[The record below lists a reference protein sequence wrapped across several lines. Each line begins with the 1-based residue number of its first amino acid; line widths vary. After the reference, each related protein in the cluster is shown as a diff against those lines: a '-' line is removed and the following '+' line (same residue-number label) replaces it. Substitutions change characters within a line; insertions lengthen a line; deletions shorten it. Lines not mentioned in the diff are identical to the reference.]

1 MKAIFPHWVGA
12 SIWLLCALGME
23 GQSPPPTLKVLYTF
37 KALGGTPTA
46 LVEVTPGAFLGI
58 SATSTGLFSITSS
71 GNYKFFYTFP
81 PDPQGTTVVGLTPAL
96 NGQIFG
102 AASNSGPTTTFSE
115 LFAVAAS
122 GKVTSYSYNGATQG
136 AEFLPLV
143 QSPDG
148 YLYGFYGVSGGKAIF
163 NKQDYA
169 GNAINLYAFSASEG
183 IPYSTIFLGAGGD
196 FYGVSLTGNTS
207 NGGIFRLNPGGSF
220 SWLAPNFITTGAAYL
235 IALIEGTNGN
245 FYGTLSVGGSNDA
258 GSIYQVTP
266 AGAMKT
272 LYEFP
277 QKQLGIPET
286 LLQASDGMLYG
297 TARGEYAAGFHGYS
311 SVFRLDPSSGAFQTI
326 FSFKDQA
333 LGECECRMVQ
343 GSDGKL
349 YGASEAGGTYDL
361 GTIWVLDAG
370 LPPPLPHVG
379 STFPQTGK
387 VGQKVLLWGTNL
399 LGASSVSFNGTA
411 ASHFSVASSQG
422 VWAWVREG
430 ATTGPVT
437 VTTPNGSFT
446 TTGSF
451 TVQ

>member
-1 MKAIFPHWVGA
+1 M
-12 SIWLLCALGME
+12 WLLCALGLE

-46 LVEVTPGAFLGI
+46 LVEVAPGAFLGI
-58 SATSTGLFSITSS
+58 SATSTGLFSITSN
-71 GNYKFFYTFP
+71 GNYNFVYTFP
-81 PDPQGTTVVGLTPAL
+81 PNSQGTIALGLTPAL
-96 NGQIFG
+96 NGQIYG
-102 AASNSGPTTTFSE
+102 SAANLGPTTTFSE
-115 LFAVAAS
+115 LFSVAA
-122 GKVTSYSYNGATQG
+122 GGHVTTHTYNGATQG
-136 AEFLPLV
+136 GAEYLV
-143 QSPDG
+143 QDPDG
-148 YLYGFYGVSGGKAIF
+148 YLYTFFALPGNSVPVFTRV
-163 NKQDYA
+163 DYQ
-169 GNAINLYAFSASEG
+169 GNPTPLYTFTAAQGLPYVMILAKSA
-183 IPYSTIFLGAGGD
+183 A
-196 FYGVSLTGNTS
+196 FYGVSLMLNSGS
-207 NGGIFRLNPGGSF
+207 AGIFHLTPGGSL
-220 SWLAPNFITTGAAYL
+220 SWLVPSFATNGADYPFSLIEATTG
-235 IALIEGTNGN
+235 I
-245 FYGTLSVGGSNDA
+245 FYGTLPEFGSAAA

-266 AGAMKT
+266 SGAMRT

-399 LGASSVSFNGTA
+399 LGATSVSFNGST
-411 ASHFSVASSQG
+411 ASHIGAVSSQG
-422 VWAWVREG
+422 VWAWVPEG

-446 TTGSF
+446 TSGSF
-451 TVQ
+451 TVE